1 MLSFLALK
9 INSSL
14 SNIWSQSQYHSQ
26 HFCYSGILLL
36 VSTLSAVK
44 MLKTTPKS
52 QCINPV
58 NLLLRQTTATGR
70 ELSSCSHSAVSA
82 PCVSGSHLISMPLKA
97 VLVLKTEREEQCR
110 RLSGARSGFA
120 FARISLATTHL
131 YAFDLIQAGWA
142 TQLIF
147 VHWAKKGEW
156 SLSRGESRHF
166 CKGTLE
172 YVSR

>member
-1 MLSFLALK
+1 
-9 INSSL
+9 
-14 SNIWSQSQYHSQ
+14 
-26 HFCYSGILLL
+26 
-36 VSTLSAVK
+36 

-82 PCVSGSHLISMPLKA
+82 PCVRRDHLISTCHSRPLRN
-97 VLVLKTEREEQCR
+97 VKTEREEQCKR
-110 RLSGARSGFA
+110 KAFRARSGFA

-147 VHWAKKGEW
+147 VHWAKRGNDHYQRWEQTFLQRNLRICFTLAIRSPLATSMNEAKT
-156 SLSRGESRHF
+156 SKISDSMLSVAPDYLYKCLH
-166 CKGTLE
+166 LE
-172 YVSR
+172 FV